1 MVVTNFNVGLRIQGS
16 GMYTPEEENDSVTCA
31 RCYMDLIK
39 QGNLTANFGSVPMC
53 FMNLQ
58 HSRESPAIR
67 ISIKISIIFSLS
79 FAGSVVVDF
88 GCGSGALSLPLACL
102 FLDLTFVCV
111 DYKHES
117 IRLLDQRTQAANLTN
132 VSTWQVSKAMHF
144 VLVIKCQH

>member
-1 MVVTNFNVGLRIQGS
+1 M
-16 GMYTPEEENDSVTCA
+16 
-31 RCYMDLIK
+31 
-39 QGNLTANFGSVPMC
+39 
-53 FMNLQ
+53 
-58 HSRESPAIR
+58 
-67 ISIKISIIFSLS
+67 KISIIFALS

-144 VLVIKCQH
+144 VLVIKCQHEHMLSWHDLGGFTCPPALKKVVAYIQRCCVVY